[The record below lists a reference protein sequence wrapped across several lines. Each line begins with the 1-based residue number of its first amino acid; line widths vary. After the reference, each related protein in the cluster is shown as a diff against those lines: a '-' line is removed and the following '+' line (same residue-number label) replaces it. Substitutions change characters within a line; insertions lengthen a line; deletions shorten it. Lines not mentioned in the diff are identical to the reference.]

1 MESACAS
8 LTDNGIGHGPLRT
21 LIRFSGWSLMT
32 STGEECDDRYMSATP
47 AAPGRRSF
55 ARSSNDRVLAG
66 VAAGIATRW
75 GVDALAV
82 RAAFV
87 LLSVAGGAGIA
98 LYLVAL
104 AFAETPIQTP
114 TAAATAASTRRS
126 WAVLC
131 FTLAALFI
139 LRRIGVWVGDALAWP
154 VALLVAGSLVVWLRR
169 PDSAAEARRITE
181 LVRNPP
187 PLPRVILGLALS
199 VFGIALLTITT
210 GSSSQIGGVIAA
222 VSAVIV
228 GLVLTAGP
236 WVLKVGRELSD
247 ERRERIRGEERA
259 ELSAHLH
266 DSVLQTL
273 TLIQRQADDP
283 DAIVKLARQQEH
295 ELRDWLYGRVTPG
308 EATVRGEMEAVA
320 RDVEAR
326 HGVKIEVVHVGDRPL
341 DSATRGL
348 TEATREALVNAAKH
362 AGVGTVSLYVEN
374 GSETTTVFVRDR
386 GRGFDPAAVAE
397 DRAGIR
403 ESIRGRLT
411 RLGGTAEIASTPGEG
426 TEVEMRL
433 PRSRSNP

>member
-1 MESACAS
+1 
-8 LTDNGIGHGPLRT
+8 
-21 LIRFSGWSLMT
+21 MT
-32 STGEECDDRYMSATP
+32 SAATECHDRCMSATP

-55 ARSSNDRVLAG
+55 ARSTNDRVLAG
-66 VAAGIATRW
+66 VAAGIATRL

-87 LLSVAGGAGIA
+87 LLTVAGGAGIA

-104 AFAETPIQTP
+104 AFAETPAPTP
-114 TAAATAASTRRS
+114 SAVATAASTRRS

-131 FTLAALFI
+131 FTLAALLI
-139 LRRIGVWVGDALAWP
+139 LRRLGLWVGDALAWP

-169 PDSAAEARRITE
+169 PDSAAEARRITN

-199 VFGIALLTITT
+199 VIGIAMLTITT
-210 GSSSQIGGVIAA
+210 GSSSQVGGLIAA
-222 VSAVIV
+222 VAAVIG

-247 ERRERIRGEERA
+247 ERRQRIRGEERA

-273 TLIQRQADDP
+273 TLIQRRADDP

-295 ELRDWLYGRVTPG
+295 ELRDWLYGRSAPG

-326 HGVKIEVVHVGDRPL
+326 HGVTIEAVHVGDRPL

-362 AGVGTVSLYVEN
+362 ADVTTVSLYVEN
-374 GSETTTVFVRDR
+374 TQEATTVFVRDR
-386 GRGFDPAAVAE
+386 GRGFDPAAVAD

-411 RLGGTAEIASTPGEG
+411 RLGGTSEISSIPGEG
-426 TEVEMRL
+426 TEVEMHL
-433 PRSRSNP
+433 PRSRSNA

>member
-1 MESACAS
+1 
-8 LTDNGIGHGPLRT
+8 
-21 LIRFSGWSLMT
+21 
-32 STGEECDDRYMSATP
+32 MSATP

-66 VAAGIATRW
+66 VAAGLATRW

-82 RAAFV
+82 RAGFV

-104 AFAETPIQTP
+104 AFAETPAETP

-131 FTLAALFI
+131 FALAALFI
-139 LRRIGVWVGDALAWP
+139 FRRAHVWVGDALAWP

-169 PDSAAEARRITE
+169 PDSAAEARRITK

-187 PLPRVILGLALS
+187 PLPRIILGLMLS
-199 VFGIALLTITT
+199 VVGIALLTITT

-222 VSAVIV
+222 VSAVII

-247 ERRERIRGEERA
+247 ERRERIRVEERA

-273 TLIQRQADDP
+273 TLIQRQAGDP

-295 ELRDWLYGRVTPG
+295 ELRDW
-308 EATVRGEMEAVA
+308 
-320 RDVEAR
+320 R
-326 HGVKIEVVHVGDRPL
+326 HGVTVDVVHVGDRPL
-341 DSATRGL
+341 DAATRAM

-362 AGVGTVSLYVEN
+362 AGISTVSLYVEN
-374 GSETTTVFVRDR
+374 GPDQTTVFVRDR
-386 GRGFDPAAVAE
+386 GRGFDPAAVAA

-411 RLGGTAEIASTPGEG
+411 RLGGTSEITSTLGEG
-426 TEVEMRL
+426 TEVEMHV
-433 PRSRSNP
+433 PHTKGNA